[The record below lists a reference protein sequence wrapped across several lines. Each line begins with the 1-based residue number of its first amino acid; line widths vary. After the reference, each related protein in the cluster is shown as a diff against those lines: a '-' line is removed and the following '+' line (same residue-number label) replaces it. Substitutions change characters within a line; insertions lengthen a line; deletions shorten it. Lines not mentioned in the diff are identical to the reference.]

1 MNSSE
6 LRKKLKEAMEMLD
19 SIDDPNTP
27 VKVFMNGREWV
38 EINPDNVPWLTAF
51 CNMVEDKAIQ
61 RK

>member
-6 LRKKLKEAMEMLD
+6 LRKKLKEAMDMLD

-38 EINPDNVPWLTAF
+38 EINPDKVPGLTAF

>member
-1 MNSSE
+1 MNSTE
-6 LRKKLKEAMEMLD
+6 LRKKLREAMEILD

-38 EINPDNVPWLTAF
+38 EINPDKVPSLTAF